1 MRQSAPHRPAPYF
14 PGLLLIALIVGQA
27 PAPALALA
35 GEAPAAA
42 RALAGEAPAAAQAP
56 GGRAAAAGTPDG
68 EALFETHC
76 ASCHLATAIPRVL
89 AIDNMRALP
98 PETIVGALTDGA
110 MREQGAELRPAE
122 RRAIAEFI
130 TGRRAGTPAVPA
142 QDGDCVAADAGD
154 WPRPDGGPRWNGWGA
169 GVTNARFQPAAQAR
183 LAAADV
189 PRLRLRWAFGYPRS
203 ATAQS
208 QPTVVGGRLFVAS
221 ERGAVFALD
230 ARTGCTHWSFEAQSG
245 VRSAMT
251 VGRLAGGR
259 HAVFFGDFN
268 ANVYAVDAATGAEIW
283 RRDVETH
290 VAARITG
297 APVLHEGRLYVPVS
311 SLEELLAADP
321 EYPCCTF
328 RGSLAVIEAATGEL
342 VWQAFTIPEAPAP
355 RGRNPEGYYLMG
367 RAGAAVWSAPTI
379 DAARGLVYAAT
390 GNAYTEPAAAT
401 SDAIVAFDL
410 ATGAIRWTNQL
421 TPGDAFVL
429 GCGGGN
435 PNCPDDDGPDFDFGS
450 SPALVT
456 MTDGRDLLVI
466 GQKSGVAYG
475 LDPDRE
481 GAVAWQYRVGAGSEL
496 GGIEWGFAVDAEK
509 AYFANSDYLTPEPG
523 GLASVR
529 LRTGE
534 LVWFAEPHEPV
545 CEACSPA
552 LLAAVTAIPAVVFSG
567 AFDGLFR
574 AYDAADGT
582 VLWEHD
588 TNGEYET
595 VNGVAGQGG
604 SINGPAPW
612 SWTGWSTSTPA
623 TPPSAAGP
631 ATCCWRSEST
641 ELSRSRA
648 RTGAPRG
655 PSPGRPG
662 RPSRRSGAGR
672 PSGR

>member
-1 MRQSAPHRPAPYF
+1 MLRSSPRPSF
-14 PGLLLIALIVGQA
+14 PF
-27 PAPALALA
+27 
-35 GEAPAAA
+35 PAAA
-42 RALAGEAPAAAQAP
+42 MVIAVAAGVSPAAAEAV
-56 GGRAAAAGTPDG
+56 DG
-68 EALFETHC
+68 AALFERHC
-76 ASCHLATAIPRVL
+76 ASCHRASAIPRVL

-130 TGRRAGTPAVPA
+130 TGRHVAATVGASLEAAAGGSVE
-142 QDGDCVAADAGD
+142 DGDCAATTATE
-154 WPRPDGGPRWNGWGA
+154 WPGLDGGPQWNGWGVA
-169 GVTNARFQPAAQAR
+169 VTNARFQPGAHAR

-189 PRLRLRWAFGYPRS
+189 PRLRLRWAFGYPNS
-203 ATAQS
+203 ASAQT
-208 QPTVVGGRLFVAS
+208 QPTVVGGRLFAAS
-221 ERGAVFALD
+221 ERGVVYALD
-230 ARTGCTHWSFEAQSG
+230 ARTGCTHWSFEAQTG

-251 VGRLAGGR
+251 VGRLPDGR

-268 ANVYAVDAATGAEIW
+268 ANVYALDAASGAEIW
-283 RRDVETH
+283 RRDVDTH

-297 APVLHEGRLYVPVS
+297 APVLHDGRLYVPVS

-328 RGSLAVIEAATGEL
+328 RGSLATLHAATGEV

-355 RGRNPEGYYLMG
+355 RGRNPDGYYLMG
-367 RAGAAVWSAPTI
+367 PAGAAVWSAPTI
-379 DAARGLVYAAT
+379 DPARGLVYAAT
-390 GNAYTEPAAAT
+390 GNAYTEPAAPT

-421 TPGDAFVL
+421 TPGDAFIL

-450 SPALVT
+450 SPALVS

-466 GQKSGVAYG
+466 GQKSGVGYG

-481 GAVAWQYRVGAGSEL
+481 GAVVWQYRVGAGSEL

-534 LVWFAEPHEPV
+534 LVWYAEPHEPV

-552 LLAAVTAIPAVVFSG
+552 LLAAVTAIPGVVFSG
-567 AFDGLFR
+567 AYDGLFR
-574 AYDAADGT
+574 AYDADDGT
-582 VLWEHD
+582 VLWEYD
-588 TNGEYET
+588 TNGDYDT
-595 VNGVAGQGG
+595 VNAVRAQGG
-604 SINGPAPW
+604 SINGPGPVVVDGMVYVN
-612 SWTGWSTSTPA
+612 SGY
-623 TPPSAAGP
+623 AAFG
-631 ATCCWRSEST
+631 
-641 ELSRSRA
+641 
-648 RTGAPRG
+648 
-655 PSPGRPG
+655 GRPG
-662 RPSRRSGAGR
+662 NVLLAFDVD
-672 PSGR
+672 